1 MTFITIDS
9 KLTFDKR
16 YLNIKMV
23 KHDTSRSYWFDSFL
37 LLSLF
42 IGYQTY
48 RAIYEK
54 PRAWVLVVVG
64 LTWIYPHLE
73 RIFKI
78 LFVNKW
84 GNRIQLDKIIDF
96 NILPTNNEL
105 ETAIKLKLA
114 NKRQKLLIFRTSE
127 NQVDSFLEMLQERA
141 DNLTKK
147 MATANS
153 GFASA
158 GVDPTQHQQQ

>member
-1 MTFITIDS
+1 MTFITVDS
-9 KLTFDKR
+9 KLTFDKQ
-16 YLNIKMV
+16 YLNIKKV

-42 IGYQTY
+42 IGFQAY

-54 PRAWVLVVVG
+54 PRAWVLVVIG
-64 LTWIYPHLE
+64 LTWIYPHLK

-78 LFVNKW
+78 LFITKW
-84 GNRIQLDKIIDF
+84 GNRIQLHKIIEL
-96 NILPTNNEL
+96 NVLPTNNEL
-105 ETAIKLKLA
+105 ETTLQLKLA
-114 NKRQKLLIFRTSE
+114 NKRQKLLVFRTGE
-127 NQVDSFLEMLQERA
+127 NQIDSFIEMLQEKA
-141 DNLTKK
+141 SNLSKK

-158 GVDPTQHQQQ
+158 GGDAT